1 MSQDLENT
9 LHLNLEDGRVVI
21 MLRDDLAPKHVAR
34 IKELVRDGY
43 YDGLTF
49 HRVIPDFMA
58 QAGCP
63 DGDGTGGSGQKI
75 EAEFSDEPYVR
86 GTLGMARTMNPD
98 SGDSQFFITF
108 GPTPH
113 LNGQYTVWG
122 QVTEGMEHVDNIN
135 VGEPPADPTVIKSM
149 KVAADVKDA
158 A

>member
-9 LHLNLEDGRVVI
+9 LYLELENGRIVI

-34 IKELVRDGY
+34 IKELAREGY

-75 EAEFSDEPYVR
+75 EAEFSDEPYIR
-86 GTLGMARTMNPD
+86 GTVGMARTMNPD

-122 QVTEGMEHVDNIN
+122 QVTEGMDLVDEIN
-135 VGEPPADPTVIKSM
+135 VGEPPAEPSVIKAI